1 MRYDVMYCERKASA
15 RFIKIMDFKKGAQIT
30 MTWDEIDQVDQEL
43 RDLLLSMENDIKSGK
58 KDYKNL

>member
-15 RFIKIMDFKKGAQIT
+15 RFIKIMDFKMGAQIT
-30 MTWDEIDQVDQEL
+30 MTWDEIGQVDQEL
-43 RDLLLSMENDIKSGK
+43 RDLLFSMENDIKSGK

>member
-1 MRYDVMYCERKASA
+1 MRYDVMYCERKASV
-15 RFIKIMDFKKGAQIT
+15 RYIKIMDFKEGTQIT

-43 RDLLLSMENDIKSGK
+43 RDLLLSMENDINSGK